1 MSHIFFDE
9 PQVLVVDDVP
19 ATRAM
24 LRDMLLEMGCKDI
37 LEAGDGKEALDI
49 LKNHRAQ
56 LIVCDN
62 AMRGMSG
69 LDLLYQL
76 RNHPYLVDIPF
87 IIVSSSD
94 DREMID
100 AAFELGAD
108 DYLVKPIS
116 FQLFKRKIFDVLLR
130 RSSSMG

>member
-1 MSHIFFDE
+1 MSHIFFEE
-9 PQVLVVDDVP
+9 PQVLVVDDVA

-37 LEAGDGKEALDI
+37 LVAGDGKEALDI

-130 RSSSMG
+130 RSRSMG

>member
-1 MSHIFFDE
+1 MKMDTLDE
-9 PQVLVVDDVP
+9 PQVLIVDDVP

-24 LRDMLLEMGCKDI
+24 LRDMLLEMGFNDI
-37 LEAGDGKEALDI
+37 IEAGDGKDALET

-56 LIVCDN
+56 LIICDN
-62 AMRGMSG
+62 AMVQMSG

-87 IIVSSSD
+87 IVISSND
-94 DREMID
+94 ERDFID

-108 DYLVKPIS
+108 DYLVKPIN
-116 FQLFKRKIFDVLLR
+116 FKFFKRKVVDVLR
-130 RSSSMG
+130 RRTSSMG